1 MKAVIDTNIIF
12 SSLLKKDSKV
22 AKFLLDSSNEWY
34 CCNYSFAELFKYKDR
49 IERLSQLDFDDIVA
63 LMRILLS
70 KIRFIREDIIPPEIA
85 KKAHNLC
92 SDIDEKDTPFI
103 ALALFLNI
111 PLISRDKKLVNALK
125 EKGFENII
133 PLNSVLK

>member
-12 SSLLKKDSKV
+12 SSFLKKDSKLT
-22 AKFLLDSSNEWY
+22 KFLLDSTNEWY

-49 IERLSQLDFDDIVA
+49 IERLSQLDFDDIIA

-70 KIRFIREDIIPPEIA
+70 KIRFIREEIIPPEIA
-85 KKAHNLC
+85 VKAHNLC
-92 SDIDEKDTPFI
+92 ADVDEKDTPFI

-111 PLISRDKKLVNALK
+111 PLITRDKKLINALK
-125 EKGFENII
+125 EKGLEDII
-133 PLNSVLK
+133 PLDSVLR